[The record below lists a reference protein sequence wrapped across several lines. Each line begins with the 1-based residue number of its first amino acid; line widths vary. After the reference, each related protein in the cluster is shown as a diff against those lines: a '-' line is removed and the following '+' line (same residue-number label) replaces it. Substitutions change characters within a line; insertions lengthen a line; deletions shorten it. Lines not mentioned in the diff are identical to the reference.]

1 MVSCGTPLVPDFIF
15 RDIDMF
21 YIYLSNYLFIDTLDC
36 VPCTGVWTGGGRTG
50 IKVRAQRIRMEV
62 ITVNIIKQGSN

>member
-1 MVSCGTPLVPDFIF
+1 
-15 RDIDMF
+15 MF

-50 IKVRAQRIRMEV
+50 IKVRAQRIRIEV